1 MGAHML
7 DDRAI
12 ELPHEV
18 DGLLCRMAYQDDMD
32 SNRFKQSPL
41 VQAGHSSALCY
52 GASAAPGGRAHP
64 VLDHTPTQR

>member
-7 DDRAI
+7 DDRMI

-32 SNRFKQSPL
+32 SNRFKQ
-41 VQAGHSSALCY
+41 
-52 GASAAPGGRAHP
+52 
-64 VLDHTPTQR
+64 

>member
-7 DDRAI
+7 DDRTI

-32 SNRFKQSPL
+32 SNRFKQR
-41 VQAGHSSALCY
+41 ALCY
-52 GASAAPGGRAHP
+52 GASGAPGGRAHP